1 MSKVDSATI
10 LLDKIEPPSSEEVAR
25 VRELVLRQPDGEM
38 FARMLGVSDEDES

>member
-1 MSKVDSATI
+1 MSNVDRSAL
-10 LLDKIEPPSSEEVAR
+10 LLDKIEPPTPEEAAR